1 MGPGRLAR
9 TARACG
15 RASWQS
21 GGVGEATERKRT
33 TALRVV
39 LGLVIAGLAVWSLV
53 RVTAGWRSADAD
65 GVAVMEVT
73 ALLLGIFGVVAG
85 VMIAAMSLLR
95 PRSPELDPA
104 RYRRRYWVSIARGG
118 ALAVVL
124 GIFAGPLTGFVVL
137 LVVVAATAIAW
148 LRGRL
153 AAVRGTT

>member
-1 MGPGRLAR
+1 MA
-9 TARACG
+9 
-15 RASWQS
+15 
-21 GGVGEATERKRT
+21 EATERKRT
-33 TALRVV
+33 TALGVA
-39 LGLVIAGLAVWSLV
+39 LGLVIAGLAVWSVV
-53 RVTAGWRSADAD
+53 RVVAGWRSADA
-65 GVAVMEVT
+65 GAAAAAAVQVT

-104 RYRRRYWVSIARGG
+104 RYRRRYGVSLARGG

-137 LVVVAATAIAW
+137 LVVVTATAIAW
-148 LRGRL
+148 LRARL